1 MWKNLCSPLVNTSE
15 SAMSLRKF
23 IGYVSPTLKDPQKC
37 ETCGKLFTCGASIFG
52 CWCTKIKLSKETL
65 KELQSNYKSCLC
77 KNCLT
82 KFAIK
87 NPA

>member
-1 MWKNLCSPLVNTSE
+1 MEKSIFPLVNISK

-37 ETCGKLFTCGASIFG
+37 EACKELFTCGASIFG

-65 KELQSNYKSCLC
+65 KELQSSYKSCLC
-77 KNCLT
+77 QNCLT
-82 KFAIK
+82 KLSIK